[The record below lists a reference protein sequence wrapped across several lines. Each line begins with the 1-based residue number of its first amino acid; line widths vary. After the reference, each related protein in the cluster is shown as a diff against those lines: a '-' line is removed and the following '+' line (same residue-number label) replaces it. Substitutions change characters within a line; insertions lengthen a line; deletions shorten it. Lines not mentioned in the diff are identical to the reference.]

1 MTRTNWSRCSS
12 LVVGLLLV
20 LTLAAPATAVTVGDT
35 TVPEEGQ
42 VGEQVT
48 ATVTLTELYQNPT
61 LERWQLSG
69 QTALQDVTWVVEY
82 YDQTDARVD
91 QQEFSGQQFSGA
103 QVDTADGTARVVVRV
118 TGTVPAVSEYSY
130 DPPQQFLLMELT
142 RGQQG
147 GASETVETWQT
158 HQFTADSDAART
170 ALDDARAAIES
181 ASAAGAGTGTAEES
195 FDSAVDAYESGNF
208 DNAQSLAER
217 AQREAGSAES
227 GAEQRRL
234 LLFGGAGVLVL
245 ALLAGGVYYW
255 RAQQDSYDKL
265 A

>member
-1 MTRTNWSRCSS
+1 MTRTSWSRCSK

-35 TVPEEGQ
+35 AVPEEGQ

-69 QTALQDVTWVVEY
+69 RTALQDVTWVVEY
-82 YDQTDARVD
+82 YDQTGARVD
-91 QQEFSGQQFSGA
+91 QQEFSGQEFSGA
-103 QVDTADGTARVVVRV
+103 QIAADEGTAEVVVRV
-118 TGTVPAVSEYSY
+118 TGTVPEVSEYSY

-147 GASETVETWQT
+147 GASSTVETWQS
-158 HQFTADSDAART
+158 HHFTPDSDAART
-170 ALDDARAAIES
+170 AMDDAQAAIES
-181 ASAAGAGTGTAEES
+181 ASEAGASPTEAEES
-195 FDSAVDAYESGNF
+195 FASAVDAYESGNF

-217 AQREAGSAES
+217 AQREAQNAQS

-234 LLFGGAGVLVL
+234 LLFGGAAVVVL
-245 ALLAGGVYYW
+245 ALLVGGVYYW
-255 RAQQDSYDKL
+255 RAQQDSYDQL